1 MSRADIRSEKGRV
14 PPGPR
19 GFDVTRF
26 FGNGDFQKTLDFLTQ
41 QARVH
46 GPIVSFRLLGRRM
59 YVLDDPALVREVLVV
74 QQHRFAR
81 ATGAALLREIVG
93 TSVLTAEEPLH
104 RTRRRMLQPAFHRAL
119 VMSYGR
125 VMVEEARAAAA
136 ALPAHGGTLDM
147 GATMTR
153 LTLAIT
159 GRTLFG
165 ADVGVEAERM
175 NAALGR
181 AMRAVSRLGP
191 FLEVLPP
198 WAGGLRRRLPLP
210 SNRTFARAR
219 RELRAIVDGLVA
231 RRRAE
236 PAATPDL
243 LELALAA
250 RDDDGS
256 SFDEAALADELA
268 TLLLAGHETTAT
280 ALGWAWYAL
289 AQNPE
294 VEAKLHAELD
304 EVLGDRDPEPDD
316 LSRLRYTGAV
326 FSETLRL
333 YPPASAFG
341 RRVLEACDVG
351 GYALEVGAGVVI
363 SPYVVHRNPRY
374 YPEPERFRPERFE
387 ENDRPEFAY
396 VPFGG
401 GARRCIGDAFA
412 RMEGVLV
419 LATLA
424 RRFRFERVDAA
435 PIGIASATLRPAR
448 PILMRVGPRRARV
461 VSTSAG

>member
-1 MSRADIRSEKGRV
+1 MSRADIRSTQGCV

-19 GFDVTRF
+19 GFAVTRF

-41 QARVH
+41 QARNH

-119 VMSYGR
+119 VGSYGR
-125 VMVEEARAAAA
+125 VMVDEARAAAA
-136 ALPAHGGTLDM
+136 AIPSNGTLDM

-198 WAGGLRRRLPLP
+198 WAGALRRRLPLP

-231 RRRAE
+231 RRRAQ
-236 PAATPDL
+236 PVAMPDL

-316 LSRLRYTGAV
+316 LSRLRYTDAV

-341 RRVLEACDVG
+341 RRVLEPCDVG

-387 ENDRPEFAY
+387 QNDRPEFAY

-424 RRFRFERVDAA
+424 RRFRFERIDSA

-448 PILMRVGPRRARV
+448 PILVRVRPRRARV

>member
-1 MSRADIRSEKGRV
+1 MSRADIRSTQGCV

-19 GFDVTRF
+19 GFAVTRF

-41 QARVH
+41 QARIH

-93 TSVLTAEEPLH
+93 TSLLTAEEPLH

-119 VMSYGR
+119 VGSYGR
-125 VMVEEARAAAA
+125 VMVDEARAAAA
-136 ALPAHGGTLDM
+136 AIPANGTLDM

-198 WAGGLRRRLPLP
+198 WAGALRRRLPLP

-231 RRRAE
+231 RRRAQ
-236 PAATPDL
+236 PVAMPDL

-316 LSRLRYTGAV
+316 LSRLRYTDAV

-341 RRVLEACDVG
+341 RRVLEPCDVG

-387 ENDRPEFAY
+387 QNDRPEFAY

-424 RRFRFERVDAA
+424 RRFRFERIDSA

-448 PILMRVGPRRARV
+448 PILVRVRPRRARV

>member
-1 MSRADIRSEKGRV
+1 MGRAVIQNTTLRV

-19 GFDVTRF
+19 GFGVTRF

-74 QQHRFAR
+74 QQHKFAR

-104 RTRRRMLQPAFHRAL
+104 RTRRRMLQPAFHRAH
-119 VMSYGR
+119 VASYGR
-125 VMVEEARAAAA
+125 VMVDEARAVAD
-136 ALPAHGGTLDM
+136 ALRANEALDV
-147 GATMTR
+147 GSAMTR

-198 WAGGLRRRLPLP
+198 WAGALRRRLPLP

-219 RELRAIVDGLVA
+219 RELRAIVDGLVT
-231 RRRAE
+231 RRRE
-236 PAATPDL
+236 HPAAAPDL
-243 LELALAA
+243 LDLALAA

-256 SFDEAALADELA
+256 SFDDPALADEL
-268 TLLLAGHETTAT
+268 AT

-289 AQNPE
+289 AQNPA
-294 VEAKLHAELD
+294 VETKLHAELD

-316 LSRLRYTGAV
+316 LPRLRYTDAV

-341 RRVLEACDVG
+341 RRVLEGCEVG
-351 GYALEVGAGVVI
+351 GYTLEAGAGVVI

-374 YPEPERFRPERFE
+374 YPEPERFLPERFE

-424 RRFRFERVDAA
+424 RRFRFERIDAA

-448 PILMRVGPRRARV
+448 PILVYVRPRRSRV

>member
-1 MSRADIRSEKGRV
+1 MGRPVIRSGRGRV

-19 GFDVTRF
+19 GFEVTRF
-26 FGNGDFQKTLDFLTQ
+26 FGNGDFQKTLDFLTR

-59 YVLDDPALVREVLVV
+59 YVLDDPALVRDVLVV
-74 QQHRFAR
+74 QQHKFAR

-104 RTRRRMLQPAFHRAL
+104 RTRRRMLQPAFHRAH
-119 VMSYGR
+119 VASYGR
-125 VMVEEARAAAA
+125 VMVEEARASAD
-136 ALPAHGGTLDM
+136 ALLAHETLDV
-147 GATMTR
+147 GAAMTR

-198 WAGGLRRRLPLP
+198 WVGALRRRLPLP

-219 RELRAIVDGLVA
+219 RELRAIVDGLVT
-231 RRRAE
+231 RRRE
-236 PAATPDL
+236 HPAAVPDL

-256 SFDEAALADELA
+256 AFDDPALADELA

-289 AQNPE
+289 AQNPA

-304 EVLGDRDPEPDD
+304 EVLGDRDPTPAD
-316 LSRLRYTGAV
+316 LPRLRYTDAV

-341 RRVLEACDVG
+341 RRVLERCEVG
-351 GYALEVGAGVVI
+351 GYTLEAGAGVVI

-387 ENDRPEFAY
+387 ENERPEFAY

-448 PILMRVGPRRARV
+448 PILVRVRPRRARV

>member
-1 MSRADIRSEKGRV
+1 MSRADIRSTQGCV

-19 GFDVTRF
+19 GFAVTRF

-41 QARVH
+41 QARIH

-119 VMSYGR
+119 VGSYGR
-125 VMVEEARAAAA
+125 VMVDEARAAAA
-136 ALPAHGGTLDM
+136 AIPANGTLDM

-198 WAGGLRRRLPLP
+198 WAGALRRRLPLP

-231 RRRAE
+231 RRRAQ
-236 PAATPDL
+236 PVAMPDL

-316 LSRLRYTGAV
+316 LSRLRYTDAV

-341 RRVLEACDVG
+341 RRVLEPCDVG

-387 ENDRPEFAY
+387 QNDRPEFAY

-424 RRFRFERVDAA
+424 RRFRFERIDSA

-448 PILMRVGPRRARV
+448 PILVRVRPRRARV

>member
-1 MSRADIRSEKGRV
+1 MSRADIRSTQGCV

-19 GFDVTRF
+19 GFAVTRF

-41 QARVH
+41 QARNH

-93 TSVLTAEEPLH
+93 TSLLTAEEPLH

-119 VMSYGR
+119 VGSYGR
-125 VMVEEARAAAA
+125 VMVDEARAAAA
-136 ALPAHGGTLDM
+136 AIPANGTLDM

-198 WAGGLRRRLPLP
+198 WAGALRRRLPLP

-231 RRRAE
+231 RRRAQ
-236 PAATPDL
+236 PVAMPDL

-316 LSRLRYTGAV
+316 LSRLRYTDAV

-341 RRVLEACDVG
+341 RRVLEPCDVG

-387 ENDRPEFAY
+387 QNDRPEFAY

-424 RRFRFERVDAA
+424 RRFRFERIDSA

-448 PILMRVGPRRARV
+448 PILVRVRPRRARV